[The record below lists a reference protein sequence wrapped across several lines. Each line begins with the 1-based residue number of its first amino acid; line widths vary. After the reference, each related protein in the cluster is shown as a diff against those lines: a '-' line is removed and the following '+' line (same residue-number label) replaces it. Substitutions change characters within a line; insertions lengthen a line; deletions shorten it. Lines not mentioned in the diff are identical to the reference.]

1 MKKHIKNIFT
11 PPWYMIENT
20 RRNPRWA
27 ITGYFD
33 GHQHYNAPIRLWHIV
48 LAVCALGIT
57 REVKIRRE
65 W

>member
-11 PPWYMIENT
+11 WLRYMIEKT
-20 RRNPRWA
+20 RRRPRWA

-33 GHQHYNAPIRLWHIV
+33 GHQHYNAPIRMWHIV
-48 LAVCALGIT
+48 LGLCTLGIT
-57 REVKIRRE
+57 KEVKIRRE

>member
-1 MKKHIKNIFT
+1 MKI
-11 PPWYMIENT
+11 YMVGKIRCFIERF
-20 RRNPRWA
+20 RRSPRWA

-48 LAVCALGIT
+48 LALCALGIT